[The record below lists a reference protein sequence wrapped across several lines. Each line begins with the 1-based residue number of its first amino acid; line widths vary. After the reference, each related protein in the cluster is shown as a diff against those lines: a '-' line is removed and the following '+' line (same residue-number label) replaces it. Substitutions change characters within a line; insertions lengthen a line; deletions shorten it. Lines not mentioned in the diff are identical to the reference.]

1 MCFFIKKE
9 PSQINKSK
17 TSTNVNK
24 LQLISVGNTRILLF
38 NDYKVYKL
46 MENFDYIIIG
56 AGSAGCVLANR
67 LSENLNN
74 KVLLIEAG
82 GKDSYPWIHIPVG
95 YYKTMHNPK
104 TDWCYNTEPD
114 ATMENRSIPYPRGKT
129 LGGSSSINGLLYIR
143 GQEQDYDIWRQLGN
157 KGWSWNDVLPYFLKA
172 ENQERGKSEFHGVN
186 GPLSV
191 SDQRIKLPILDA
203 FMNAAEE
210 VGIPK
215 VNDFNKG
222 DNFGCGYF
230 QVTEKN
236 GLRCSA
242 AVGYLNPIKNRK
254 NLKIETKCHVEKINF
269 ENKKAVSVS
278 YWKNNQSFTVKANK
292 EIILSAGSIGST
304 QILQTSGIGDAKKLL
319 PLGIDIIKNSIG
331 VGKNL
336 QDHLMFRPVYK
347 VNNIKTLN
355 KKINSLIGKLMIG
368 MEYVFLRKG
377 PMTMGASQLC
387 GFAKSDSSRST
398 PNLQFH
404 VQPISTDKL
413 GGSNLH
419 DFDAFTP
426 TVANIRPTSK
436 GEINIVSK
444 DSRVNPKIKMNYLSS
459 PDDRKVAAAGLRLIR
474 KIVLESDEFKKY
486 NPEEFRPGI
495 NIQDD
500 EELVKAA
507 SNYAQTIFHPVGT
520 CKMGND
526 DNSVVSDNLKVHGIE
541 NLRVIDASVMP
552 NITSGN
558 TNAPT
563 IMIAEKGA
571 DMILNN

>member
-1 MCFFIKKE
+1 M
-9 PSQINKSK
+9 
-17 TSTNVNK
+17 
-24 LQLISVGNTRILLF
+24 G
-38 NDYKVYKL
+38 
-46 MENFDYIIIG
+46 NFDYIIIG

-67 LSENLNN
+67 LSQNSNN

-82 GKDSYPWIHIPVG
+82 GNDSYPWIHIPVG

-104 TDWCYNTEPD
+104 TDWCYKTEPD
-114 ATMENRSIPYPRGKT
+114 ETMENRSIPYPRGKT

-172 ENQERGKSEFHGVN
+172 ENQERGPSEFHNIG

-191 SDQRIKLPILDA
+191 SDQRIKLPVLDA

-222 DNFGCGYF
+222 DNHGCGYF

-269 ENKKAVSVS
+269 ENNKATSVS
-278 YWKNNQSFTVKANK
+278 YWKDNQSYTIKANR
-292 EIILSAGSIGST
+292 EIILSAGSIGSA
-304 QILQTSGIGDAKKLL
+304 QLLQTSGIGEAKKLSK
-319 PLGIDIIKNSIG
+319 LGVSVIKNCAG

-347 VNNIKTLN
+347 VKNIQTLN
-355 KKINSLIGKLMIG
+355 KKINSLVGKLMIG
-368 MEYVFLRKG
+368 MEYVFFRKG

-387 GFAKSDSSRST
+387 GFAKSDPSRAT

-419 DFDAFTP
+419 NFAAFTP

-444 DSRVNPKIKMNYLSS
+444 DSRENPKIKMNYLSS
-459 PDDRKVAAAGLRLIR
+459 SDDRKVAAEGLRLIR
-474 KIVLESDEFKKY
+474 KIVLESAEFKQY
-486 NPEEFRPGI
+486 EPEEFRPGI
-495 NIQDD
+495 NIQND
-500 EELVKAA
+500 EELVKAG
-507 SNYAQTIFHPVGT
+507 SNYTQTIFHPVGT

-526 DNSVVSDNLKVHGIE
+526 ENSVVSDELKVHGVE

>member
-1 MCFFIKKE
+1 
-9 PSQINKSK
+9 
-17 TSTNVNK
+17 
-24 LQLISVGNTRILLF
+24 
-38 NDYKVYKL
+38 

-67 LSENLNN
+67 LSENSNN
-74 KVLLIEAG
+74 KILLLEAG
-82 GKDSYPWIHIPVG
+82 GKDTYPWIHIPVG

-104 TDWCYNTEPD
+104 TDWCYKTEQD
-114 ATMENRSIPYPRGKT
+114 ETMQNRSIPYPRGKT

-143 GQEQDYDIWRQLGN
+143 GQEQDYNIWRQLGN
-157 KGWSWNDVLPYFLKA
+157 KGWGWNDVLPYFLKS

-186 GPLSV
+186 GPLSI
-191 SDQRIKLPILDA
+191 SDTRIKLDLLEK
-203 FMNAAEE
+203 FMDAAEE
-210 VGIPK
+210 KGIPK
-215 VNDFNKG
+215 TDDFNKG

-242 AVGYLNPIKNRK
+242 AVGYLNPIKKRN
-254 NLKIETKCHVEKINF
+254 NLKIEINCHVKKINF
-269 ENKKAVSVS
+269 DGKKAISVS
-278 YWKNNQSFTVKANK
+278 YWKDNELFTISANK
-292 EIILSAGSIGST
+292 EIILCAGSIGST
-304 QILQTSGIGDAKKLL
+304 QILQTSGIGNGNQLSN
-319 PLGIDIIKNSIG
+319 LGIKIIKNSVG

-347 VNNIKTLN
+347 IKNIKSLN
-355 KKINSLIGKLMIG
+355 KKINSLFGNLLIGLEFI
-368 MEYVFLRKG
+368 FNRTG

-387 GFAKSDSSRST
+387 LFAKSDNSRET

-413 GGSNLH
+413 GGAALH
-419 DFDAFTP
+419 NFHAFTP
-426 TVANIRPTSK
+426 TVANVRPTSR
-436 GEINIVSK
+436 GEINIVSG
-444 DSRVNPKIKMNYLSS
+444 DSREKPKIKMNYLSTD
-459 PDDRKVAAAGLRLIR
+459 DDRKVAADGLRLVR
-474 KIVLESDEFKKY
+474 KIVLETETFKKNY
-486 NPEEFRPGI
+486 PEELRPGSEF
-495 NIQDD
+495 QTD
-500 EELVKAA
+500 EELVQQGSKFT
-507 SNYAQTIFHPVGT
+507 QTIFHPVGT

-526 DNSVVSDNLKVHGIE
+526 EHSVVSDKLKVHGVE

-571 DMILNN
+571 DMILNNE